1 MKRCAIL
8 GASGHGKV
16 VAEIAELN
24 GYNEITFFDDQW
36 PNLTSVGHWKVLGD
50 TNALLRRAKEYDL
63 TIIAIG
69 HNAIRIS
76 KQREL
81 SLAGAYFSVVAHP
94 SAVISKYANIGAGTV
109 VMANAVINAFSN
121 IGMSCI
127 INTACTIDHDCN
139 LADGVHISPGVNLA
153 GGVEIGEN
161 SWIGI
166 GSQIKQLIVIGHDT
180 IVGCGSTVIN
190 NITSSQV
197 VVGSPAH
204 KLIKSEQ

>member
-1 MKRCAIL
+1 
-8 GASGHGKV
+8 
-16 VAEIAELN
+16 
-24 GYNEITFFDDQW
+24 
-36 PNLTSVGHWKVLGD
+36 
-50 TNALLRRAKEYDL
+50 
-63 TIIAIG
+63 
-69 HNAIRIS
+69 
-76 KQREL
+76 
-81 SLAGAYFSVVAHP
+81 
-94 SAVISKYANIGAGTV
+94 
-109 VMANAVINAFSN
+109 MANAVINAFSN

-204 KLIKSEQ
+204 KFIKSEQ

>member
-24 GYNEITFFDDQW
+24 GYDEITFFDDQW
-36 PNLTSVGHWKVLGD
+36 PKLTSVAHWKVLGD
-50 TNALLRRAKEYDL
+50 TNTLLRRAKEYDL

-81 SLAGAYFSVVAHP
+81 SLAGACFGVVAHP

-166 GSQIKQLIVIGHDT
+166 GSQIKQLIAIGHDT

-190 NITSSQV
+190 NVTSSQV
-197 VVGSPAH
+197 VVGSPAQ
-204 KLIKSEQ
+204 KFIKSEK